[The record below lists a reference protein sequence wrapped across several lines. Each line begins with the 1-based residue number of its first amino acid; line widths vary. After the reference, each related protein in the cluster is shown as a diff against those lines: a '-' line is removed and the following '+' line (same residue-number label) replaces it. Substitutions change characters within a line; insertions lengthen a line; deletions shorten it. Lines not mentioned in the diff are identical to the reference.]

1 MKSLVF
7 KPESFTFYSS
17 SQTFY
22 VNGVVVESLI
32 DKDSV
37 IIKRGASVQLVF
49 TSSVPNFEESRS
61 KLFSGEKFSVFIE
74 PYAREAKLRNRAV
87 RLTVTSFDEDDI
99 WRNL

>member
-7 KPESFTFYSS
+7 KPESFTYYSS

-37 IIKRGASVQLVF
+37 IIRRGSNVQLVF
-49 TSSVPNFEESRS
+49 TSSVPNFEDSRS

-87 RLTVTSFDEDDI
+87 RLQVIRFDADDI
-99 WRNL
+99 WRDI